1 MGKTRENKMSDY
13 NLQIAWSGKDALGD
27 SDPDKVVSGG
37 DFNTEFLAVKTAV
50 NSKADLA
57 NTGQVVTAATA
68 SSDTNTNQ
76 VATTAFV
83 TAAITAVKAALYPVG
98 SIYTNAEVST
108 NPATLLGFG
117 TWAAYAEGR
126 VPVGKASSGTFDTLN
141 ATGGA
146 ETHTL
151 STSELPAHNH
161 TASGAGSST
170 DSGYGN
176 YSSGGVSLYNNTSLT
191 WNNITVANTGGGG
204 AHNNLQPYIVV
215 YMWKRTA

>member
-1 MGKTRENKMSDY
+1 MSNY
-13 NLQIAWSGKDALGD
+13 SLAVQWNQKDGLAD
-27 SDPDKVVSGG
+27 NNPDKVVSGD

-50 NSKADLA
+50 NSKADLD
-57 NTGQVVTAATA
+57 NTGQTITAATA
-68 SSDTNTNQ
+68 SSGTNTNQ

-83 TAAITAVKAALYPVG
+83 QAAVTAATINALVYPVG
-98 SIYTNAEVST
+98 SIYMNANVAT

-151 STSELPAHNH
+151 STSEMPAHNH
-161 TASGAGSST
+161 NWAASEYAGSNDYGTNLLGANNTVASSSGAANNLTTSTVGSS
-170 DSGYGN
+170 
-176 YSSGGVSLYNNTSLT
+176 
-191 WNNITVANTGGGG
+191 G

>member
-1 MGKTRENKMSDY
+1 MSNY
-13 NLQIAWSGKDALGD
+13 SLAVQWNQKDGLAD
-27 SDPDKVVSGG
+27 NNPDKVVSGD

-50 NSKADLA
+50 NSKADLD
-57 NTGQVVTAATA
+57 NTGQTITAATA
-68 SSDTNTNQ
+68 SSGTNTNQ

-83 TAAITAVKAALYPVG
+83 QAAVTAATINALVYPVG
-98 SIYTNAEVST
+98 SIYMNANVAT

-151 STSELPAHNH
+151 TIAEMPEHNH
-161 TASGAGSST
+161 NISPTLTRGSGTDGDPDKASGGGNQGSFSI
-170 DSGYGN
+170 S
-176 YSSGGVSLYNNTSLT
+176 
-191 WNNITVANTGGGG
+191 NTGGGG